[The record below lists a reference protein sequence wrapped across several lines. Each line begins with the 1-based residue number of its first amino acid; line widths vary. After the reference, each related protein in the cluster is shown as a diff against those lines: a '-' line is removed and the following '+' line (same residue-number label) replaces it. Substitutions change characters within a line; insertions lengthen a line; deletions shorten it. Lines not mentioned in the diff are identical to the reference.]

1 MSSLEDLPFTCEC
14 PEAMRRAC
22 KAEGYFGED
31 DGKRYCVLHFPSSDK
46 KQAFDAAVERKL
58 TAKDF
63 NYQGVWFPTGG
74 WFSGLDIPETADFTC
89 ATFDGGGSFRKTVFK
104 QFAHFDHATFMGR
117 TALSGADFDSAVFAG
132 PAYFGHATFKAGAR
146 FDYTTFSKE
155 VSFTEASFEG
165 IVGFRKAKFEESVD
179 FWRCTFVKLR
189 EGDWVQFDEAVFN
202 GHANFSSVKFGSKT
216 WFRATKFAGVTF
228 GGSCFA
234 EEAVFQDASFAGVWF
249 VGVEFNNQANFF
261 STTFK
266 GQAYFSSA
274 SFKAL
279 TRFTLATFWG
289 DTLFLSASFSGATD
303 FSNAVFKDYVKFS
316 AVYGRG
322 GFTDHASCDFQHT
335 RFERSERVSFHSMT
349 LRPHWFLNID
359 PRKFEFV
366 GVTWV
371 GNLARNVIDS
381 EVQALE
387 EREEMRAEEVSRRKE
402 ERRRNAQMTGDEYT
416 LEEVEKDET
425 EEAQLT
431 LNEPNK
437 RNVSLYRLLSIA
449 CRQLAVNAE
458 ENHRYDEAS
467 DFRFWSMELRR
478 KEGWRA
484 RGRLSVSILH
494 TLYRHLSG
502 YGEEIGRAFAMLV
515 GLWLVFTF
523 LYTQVGFVQAVASD
537 VETRTT
543 DTVGMPLKGNK
554 EALAYSLATMTLQKP
569 EPRPLTFAAKFAVL
583 AETIFGPIQAALFAL
598 AVRRRFMR

>member
-1 MSSLEDLPFTCEC
+1 MSRVEDSPFTCEC

-22 KAEGYFGED
+22 KAEGYFGEH
-31 DGKRYCVLHFPSSDK
+31 DGNPYCVLHFPSSDK

-89 ATFDGGGSFRKTVFK
+89 ATFDGRGSFRKTVFK
-104 QFAHFDHATFMGR
+104 QFAHFDHATFMG
-117 TALSGADFDSAVFAG
+117 GADFDSAVFAG

-189 EGDWVQFDEAVFN
+189 EVDWVQFDEAVFN
-202 GHANFSSVKFGSKT
+202 GHANFSPVTFGSKA
-216 WFRATKFAGVTF
+216 WFRAARFAAVTF
-228 GGSCFA
+228 GGSRFSA
-234 EEAVFQDASFAGVWF
+234 EAVFQDASFAGVWF
-249 VGVEFNNQANFF
+249 VGVEFQNQANFF

-274 SFKAL
+274 SFQAL
-279 TRFTLATFWG
+279 TRFTLATFGG
-289 DTLFLSASFSGATD
+289 DTLFLSTVFSGATD
-303 FSNAVFKDYVKFS
+303 FSNAVFKDYVTFS
-316 AVYGRG
+316 APYGRG
-322 GFTDHASCDFQHT
+322 GFTGHSNCDFQHA
-335 RFERSERVSFHSMT
+335 RFERPERVSFHT
-349 LRPHWFLNID
+349 IALRPHWFLNVD

-366 GVTWV
+366 DVAWA
-371 GNLARNVIDS
+371 GNSARNFIDC
-381 EVQALE
+381 EIGALTK
-387 EREEMRAEEVSRRKE
+387 REEVRAEERSKSKE

-416 LEEVEKDET
+416 LKEMEEDEV
-425 EEAQLT
+425 EEAQLD
-431 LNEPNK
+431 LNDPSKVEL
-437 RNVSLYRLLSIA
+437 SLYRLLSIT

-484 RGRLSVSILH
+484 RARLSVSILH
-494 TLYRHLSG
+494 SLYRHLSG
-502 YGEEIGRAFAMLV
+502 YGEEIGRALGILI
-515 GLWLVFTF
+515 GLWLIFAL
-523 LYTQVGFVQAVASD
+523 LYTQVGFVRTESPAAGMYISD
-537 VETRTT
+537 E
-543 DTVGMPLKGNK
+543 VGTPLKGSK
-554 EALAYSLATMTLQKP
+554 EAFAYSLATITLQRP
-569 EPRPLTFAAKFAVL
+569 EPRPLTAAAKFAVL